1 LVLGSEQNLREE
13 TLLLHNEAVN
23 QQIVSNASEQIKMNG
38 SQKLKS
44 LYETKELCKMWG
56 SAGQQK

>member
-1 LVLGSEQNLREE
+1 
-13 TLLLHNEAVN
+13 VN
-23 QQIVSNASEQIKMNG
+23 QQTVSNASEQIKMNG

-44 LYETKELCKMWG
+44 LYETKELCKMWR